1 MPATPKLAI
10 LMTWLEAS
18 DAPEIRLRGTR
29 QQASSLN
36 AFTIANADR
45 EWFHVPSTNPP
56 IGSGSL
62 LPLAP
67 AFLKGY
73 GVEAVEPSQRRFK
86 VAEWLESTKNRTLRD
101 REKIIIT

>member
-29 QQASSLN
+29 QQAGSLN

>member
-1 MPATPKLAI
+1 
-10 LMTWLEAS
+10 MTWLEAN

-45 EWFHVPSTNPP
+45 EWFYVPGTNPP

-62 LPLAP
+62 LPLSP
-67 AFLKGY
+67 TSLKGY
-73 GVEAVEPSQRRFK
+73 GVEAVERSQRRFK